1 MDDEKKKKKG
11 NKLDLNLLPSSVK
24 ERYAAMGILPKPQ
37 IPKANIQVDAQ
48 RMKQKK
54 IEKEQPIEQKLES
67 IEIKAS
73 EKKQLEKYIQN
84 QFYNR
89 VFQML
94 KKKDV
99 DYFDMK
105 DVDKMLRFLG
115 VALTKS
121 EIDLMLWEVDENLD
135 GKVSWTEFLNMY
147 KKCTI
152 DKTGLE
158 PKSLFHMVQFLMYL
172 PLDRKDLKQL
182 LRIHQNY
189 YMLDL
194 VEIHAIFGDEEK
206 NKDGQEKAIS
216 FSEYMEKINERA
228 IQQRKLRKEEQKQQ
242 FQYFKKEKN

>member
-37 IPKANIQVDAQ
+37 IPKANIQVDVQ

-67 IEIKAS
+67 VEIKAS
-73 EKKQLEKYIQN
+73 EKKQLEK
-84 QFYNR
+84 

-115 VALTKS
+115 VALNKS

-172 PLDRKDLKQL
+172 PPDRKDPKITVEDTLEL
-182 LRIHQNY
+182 LYVRFGRQS
-189 YMLDL
+189 LDS
-194 VEIHAIFGDEEK
+194 EIHAIFGDEEK

>member
-11 NKLDLNLLPSSVK
+11 NKIDLNLLPSSMK
-24 ERYAAMGILPKPQ
+24 ERYAAMGILPKAQ
-37 IPKANIQVDAQ
+37 IPKSNLQVDVQ

-54 IEKEQPIEQKLES
+54 VEKEQPIEQKLEG

-73 EKKQLEKYIQN
+73 EKKQLEK
-84 QFYNR
+84 

-99 DYFDMK
+99 DYFDAK

-115 VALTKS
+115 VSLTKS

-135 GKVSWTEFLNMY
+135 GRVSWTEFLNMY

-158 PKSLFHMVQFLMYL
+158 PKSLFHMIQFLMYL
-172 PLDRKDLKQL
+172 PPDRKDPKVTVEDTLEL
-182 LRIHQNY
+182 LYVRFGRQC
-189 YMLDL
+189 LDS
-194 VEIHAIFGDEEK
+194 EIHAIFGDEEK
-206 NKDGQEKAIS
+206 NKDGEEKAIS

-242 FQYFKKEKN
+242 FQYFKKEKQME